1 MLGTGELVL
10 LVGVC
15 GILLLVLFAVFFFL
29 QRRDDPKQ
37 D

>member
-15 GILLLVLFAVFFFL
+15 GILLLVLLAVFFFL
-29 QRRDDPKQ
+29 QRRDGSRQ